1 MPEYPKTIKKFRLK
15 HKHYDDIQRFNP
27 DPKVGL
33 SKAQVR
39 ERISQG
45 RTNINAAP
53 STKSIWLILRD
64 STFSLFNLIIL
75 FLAGALIYIGE
86 YKHILFAGIML
97 TNVGIDLFQELRAK
111 RATDKLSILTSAT
124 AQVLR
129 SGKKEVIPGDQVVLD
144 DILYYNPGK
153 QIVTDSQI
161 LKGGCEVNEAM
172 LTGES
177 EPVYKETGDM
187 LYSGSFIS
195 SGNCI
200 AIAEAVGRDNAVY
213 EITAGAKK
221 VKTRKSEIVKGL
233 QKIIKF
239 ISVVIIPFGL
249 LFFNSQISNL
259 DNNVVE
265 ATKRT
270 VAAMIGMIPSGLI
283 LLTSTVFAVIV
294 VKLARKRVLVN
305 ELYSIEMLARADVIC
320 LDKTGT
326 LTEGSMTLEDILY
339 FIPDDKSKIL
349 SALASLGM
357 AMDANET
364 MSAIN
369 IYCIGSEITPS
380 SRTVPF
386 SSKKKW
392 CGAYFEGTGAY
403 VLGAPERIITERQPE
418 LRAKAKELAKRY
430 RVLCLAVNSSLSEE
444 LNDMPD
450 RTAVCLLLLSDTIRK
465 NAKETISYLKEQGV
479 SVRIISGDN
488 PATVS
493 HIAQAVGVENF
504 EKAID
509 LSELTDDNEIKN
521 ICEDYVVFGRT
532 TPVQK
537 QLLIQAMRDR
547 GHVVAMTG
555 DGVNDVLAMKES
567 DCAIAVAKGTDAAR
581 TVADM
586 VLLDSSF
593 KAIPAI
599 IEEGRSSINNIQRT
613 ASLFL
618 TKTIYSTLLLLAFL
632 FSPAPYPF
640 SPIQLSLISPITI
653 GIPSFLLAF
662 RPDKKRVS
670 GRFIRNV
677 LYKALPGG
685 VTIFFAVMFV
695 QYLSGYFLL
704 SDLQISTISVILTGG
719 CALFGLLFI
728 SFPLDRFRFWL
739 VVSLS
744 VLFTFAV
751 LRFRRMFDFNTL
763 AGTGITVLLL
773 GAAFSVLVFW
783 LVKLAA
789 DFFFK
794 ETDI

>member
-1 MPEYPKTIKKFRLK
+1 MPEYPKPIKKLRLK

-27 DPKVGL
+27 DPKIGL
-33 SKAQVR
+33 SSAQVR

-45 RTNINAAP
+45 RININATP
-53 STKSIWLILRD
+53 STKSIWLIICD
-64 STFSLFNLIIL
+64 STFSLFNFIIL
-75 FLAGALIYIGE
+75 FLAGALIYVGE
-86 YKHILFAGIML
+86 YKHILFVGIML
-97 TNVGIDLFQELRAK
+97 TNVIIDLFQELRAK
-111 RATDKLSILTSAT
+111 HATDKLSILTSAT
-124 AQVLR
+124 ALVLR
-129 SGKKEVIPGDQVVLD
+129 NGKKEVIPGDQVVLD
-144 DILYYNPGK
+144 DILSYNSGR
-153 QIVTDSQI
+153 QVVTDSLI
-161 LKGGCEVNEAM
+161 LEGGCEVNEAL

-200 AIAEAVGRDNAVY
+200 AIAVAVGKDNAVY

-221 VKTRKSEIVKGL
+221 VKSRKSEIVKGL
-233 QKIIKF
+233 QKIIKV

-249 LFFNSQISNL
+249 LFYKSQIANL
-259 DNNVVE
+259 QYNVAE

-270 VAAMIGMIPSGLI
+270 VAAIIGMIPSGLI

-326 LTEGSMTLEDILY
+326 LTEGSMILEDIFY
-339 FIPDDKSKIL
+339 FGPDEAKVL
-349 SALASLGM
+349 SALSSLSV
-357 AMDANET
+357 AMDENET
-364 MSAIN
+364 MSAIKT
-369 IYCIGSEITPS
+369 YCAGTEITPP

-392 CGAYFEGTGAY
+392 CGAFFEGTGAY
-403 VLGAPERIITERQPE
+403 VLGAPERIITERQPG
-418 LRAKAKELAKRY
+418 LLAKAGELAKRF
-430 RVLCLAVNSSLSEE
+430 RVLCLAESSSLSEE
-444 LNDMPD
+444 LDDMPN
-450 RTAVCLLLLSDTIRK
+450 RTTVCLLLLSDTIRK

-488 PATVS
+488 PVTVS

-504 EKAID
+504 EKTID
-509 LSELTDDNEIKN
+509 LSDLNDDNEIKD
-521 ICEDYVVFGRT
+521 ICDDYVVFGRT

-537 QLLIQAMRDR
+537 QLLIQAMRSR

-567 DCAIAVAKGTDAAR
+567 DCSIAVAKGTDAAR

-632 FSPAPYPF
+632 FSPAPFPF

-662 RPDKKRVS
+662 RPDKQRVS

-685 VTIFFAVMFV
+685 VTIFFAVVFV
-695 QYLSGYFLL
+695 HILSGYFLL
-704 SDLQISTISVILTGG
+704 SNQQISTISVILTGG

-744 VLFTFAV
+744 VLFTFAI
-751 LRFRRMFDFNTL
+751 LRLPRIFDFSTL
-763 AGTGITVLLL
+763 KVTGIMVLLL

-789 DFFFK
+789 GFVFK
-794 ETDI
+794 QTEK

>member
-1 MPEYPKTIKKFRLK
+1 YFA
-15 HKHYDDIQRFNP
+15 P
-27 DPKVGL
+27 DEAKVL
-33 SKAQVR
+33 
-39 ERISQG
+39 
-45 RTNINAAP
+45 RT
-53 STKSIWLILRD
+53 
-64 STFSLFNLIIL
+64 
-75 FLAGALIYIGE
+75 
-86 YKHILFAGIML
+86 
-97 TNVGIDLFQELRAK
+97 
-111 RATDKLSILTSAT
+111 LTS
-124 AQVLR
+124 L
-129 SGKKEVIPGDQVVLD
+129 
-144 DILYYNPGK
+144 
-153 QIVTDSQI
+153 
-161 LKGGCEVNEAM
+161 
-172 LTGES
+172 
-177 EPVYKETGDM
+177 
-187 LYSGSFIS
+187 
-195 SGNCI
+195 
-200 AIAEAVGRDNAVY
+200 
-213 EITAGAKK
+213 
-221 VKTRKSEIVKGL
+221 
-233 QKIIKF
+233 
-239 ISVVIIPFGL
+239 SV
-249 LFFNSQISNL
+249 
-259 DNNVVE
+259 
-265 ATKRT
+265 
-270 VAAMIGMIPSGLI
+270 
-283 LLTSTVFAVIV
+283 
-294 VKLARKRVLVN
+294 
-305 ELYSIEMLARADVIC
+305 
-320 LDKTGT
+320 
-326 LTEGSMTLEDILY
+326 
-339 FIPDDKSKIL
+339 
-349 SALASLGM
+349 
-357 AMDANET
+357 AMDENET
-364 MSAIN
+364 MSAIKT
-369 IYCIGSEITPS
+369 YCTGTEITPP

-418 LRAKAKELAKRY
+418 LLIKAGELAKRF
-430 RVLCLAVNSSLSEE
+430 RVLCLAESSSLSEE
-444 LNDMPD
+444 LDDMPN

-488 PATVS
+488 PVTVS

-504 EKAID
+504 EKTID
-509 LSELTDDNEIKN
+509 LSELNDDYEIKD
-521 ICEDYVVFGRT
+521 ICDDYVVFGRT

-537 QLLIQAMRDR
+537 QLLIQAMRSR

-567 DCAIAVAKGTDAAR
+567 DCSIAVAKGTDAAR

-632 FSPAPYPF
+632 FSPAPFPF

-662 RPDKKRVS
+662 RPDKQRVS

-685 VTIFFAVMFV
+685 VTIFFAVVFV
-695 QYLSGYFLL
+695 HILSGYFLL
-704 SDLQISTISVILTGG
+704 SNQQISTISVILTGG

-744 VLFTFAV
+744 VLFTFAI
-751 LRFRRMFDFNTL
+751 LRLPRIFDFSTL
-763 AGTGITVLLL
+763 KVTGIMVLLL

-789 DFFFK
+789 GFVFK
-794 ETDI
+794 QTEK